1 MKKNQKKNKT
11 NSSSKTKVKNSS
23 KDLKKS
29 LDLISIELEDYK
41 DKNLRLLA
49 EFENFK
55 KRSEQNISDSY
66 NRSIK
71 EIILSFLPVVDDIE
85 RIINNKST
93 NDTKI
98 LIDSILMTKDKII
111 KILDNYNVT
120 SFESLGNV
128 FDPDLHEAIM
138 AQDSSK
144 KTNEIINEFEKG
156 YKLKDEIIRHSK
168 VIVSKGK
175 K

>member
-55 KRSEQNISDSY
+55 KRSEQNI
-66 NRSIK
+66 
-71 EIILSFLPVVDDIE
+71 LSFLPVVDDIE

-111 KILDNYNVT
+111 KILDDYNVT